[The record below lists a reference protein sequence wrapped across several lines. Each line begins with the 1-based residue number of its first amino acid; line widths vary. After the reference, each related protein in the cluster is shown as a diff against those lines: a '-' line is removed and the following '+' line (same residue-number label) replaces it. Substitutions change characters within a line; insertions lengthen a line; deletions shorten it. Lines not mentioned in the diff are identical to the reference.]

1 MKVIIWNC
9 KMKFRED
16 LEKIF
21 PLEPDVLVI
30 SEVKISTDSNCPERY
45 SNAIDHTDWR

>member
-30 SEVKISTDSNCPERY
+30 SECENINEMSESKR
-45 SNAIDHTDWR
+45 